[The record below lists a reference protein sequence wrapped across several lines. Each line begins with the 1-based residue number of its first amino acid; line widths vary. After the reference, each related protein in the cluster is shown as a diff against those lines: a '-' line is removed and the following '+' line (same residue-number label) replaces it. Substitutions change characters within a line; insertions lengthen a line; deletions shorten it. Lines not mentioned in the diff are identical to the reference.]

1 ARARA
6 DRGVRRLRPRTL
18 SLARPSRRSR
28 RRARAH
34 PPRRWRRPR
43 RGPALGGNS
52 RADPDRGVNRW
63 RKPAGLAAAI
73 TLAALLP
80 FSAFAGRIDGPFGR
94 DSAQV
99 WLVRPSGAPRCV
111 VVFGHGWKV
120 APPSPAY
127 PWVRQFLPWLDHLT
141 AERCAVIFP
150 RYQLGFGHAPGT
162 ALVDAF
168 RRGIAT
174 GYARLGRPRLP
185 VVALGYSYGPS
196 LDLTYAANARRWHLA
211 PPVAVVAV
219 FPAGPIP
226 GSPLP
231 LLRPAIRV
239 LIQVGDQDS
248 EAGSAGAQAFWT

>member
-1 ARARA
+1 M
-6 DRGVRRLRPRTL
+6 
-18 SLARPSRRSR
+18 
-28 RRARAH
+28 
-34 PPRRWRRPR
+34 
-43 RGPALGGNS
+43 
-52 RADPDRGVNRW
+52 NRW

-80 FSAFAGRIDGPFGR
+80 FSAFAGRFDGPFGR

-185 VVALGYSYGPS
+185 VVALGYSYGAS
-196 LDLTYAANARRWHLA
+196 LALTYAANARRWHLA
-211 PPVAVVAV
+211 QPVAVDAV

-248 EAGSAGAQAFWT
+248 EAGSAGAQAFWTWLASHPVTTKRYEIVSSHRGFAATHAAPKEATAAARAAFWAPLDALIAATRSNRRR